1 MLNLGYVQ
9 RMTYCEIFTMSNAD
23 YLVMKK
29 IGNQPITKAD
39 TDC

>member
-9 RMTYCEIFTMSNAD
+9 RMTYCEIFTISNAD
-23 YLVMKK
+23 YLVTKK
-29 IGNQPITKAD
+29 IGNQPITEAD